1 MAWESILDGTWIDNV
16 KADRKEAVP
25 IEKYSVSGKALYF
38 SGKYLPLSAVR
49 EVRVLNSVYT
59 PNGCCGRGIP
69 VFKLR
74 VDYGADKP
82 LVLMIEREKNVERM
96 LAALEEGNPGPPHG
110 DVKRSS
116 LL

>member
-1 MAWESILDGTWIDNV
+1 MAWECIFDGTGIDSV
-16 KADRKEAVP
+16 KADRKEAVS

-59 PNGCCGRGIP
+59 PSGCCGRGIP

-96 LAALEEGNPGPPHG
+96 LKALAEGNPELPRG
-110 DVKRSS
+110 DEKRSG